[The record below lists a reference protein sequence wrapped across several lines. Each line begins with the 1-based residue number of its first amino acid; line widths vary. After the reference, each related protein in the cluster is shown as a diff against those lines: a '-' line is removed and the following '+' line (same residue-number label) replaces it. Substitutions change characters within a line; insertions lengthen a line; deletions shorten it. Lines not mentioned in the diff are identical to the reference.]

1 MTIAPTTHLEEA
13 QKLEADALVDLFEL
27 YLKNSSTVLRF
38 KNENSVTWGGKL
50 YEGAA
55 VKLSGDA
62 RSADAE
68 ETRAS
73 LRIMNP
79 EGLFN
84 AVAFSGALD
93 MATLI
98 RKRVLLQHLDG
109 NVQIFQQRMW
119 YISRITEVIT
129 NQSLTV
135 ELRNMSEGPTFMI
148 PARMFIPPE
157 FPTVS
162 LR

>member
-1 MTIAPTTHLEEA
+1 MTTAPTSHLEEA
-13 QKLEADALVDLFEL
+13 QKLEADALVDLYEL
-27 YLKNSSTVLRF
+27 YLKTSTTVLRF

-50 YEGAA
+50 YEGMA

-62 RSADAE
+62 RTADAE
-68 ETRAS
+68 ETRATM
-73 LRIMNP
+73 RVMNP
-79 EGLFN
+79 EGIFN
-84 AVAFSGALD
+84 AFAFDGKLD

-98 RKRVLLQHLDG
+98 RKRVLRQHIDG

-135 ELRNMSEGPTFMI
+135 ELRNMSEGPVFMI